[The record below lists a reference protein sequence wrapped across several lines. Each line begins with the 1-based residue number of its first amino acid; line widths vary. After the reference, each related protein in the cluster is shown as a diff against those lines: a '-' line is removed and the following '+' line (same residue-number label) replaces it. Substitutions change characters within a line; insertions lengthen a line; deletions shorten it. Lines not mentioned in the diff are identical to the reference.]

1 MRSLRSRLFALW
13 LLSLVASAAV
23 GLMLV
28 GLYRQ
33 STGAQLDRAADA
45 VAASCASIAERF
57 GYFAAG
63 WAGPVAT
70 DGAKGA
76 ALRSELA
83 EGAVLRSELAEV
95 VAFALAGRPR
105 LSGGFWQQDAG
116 LLAAS
121 IPLDAALQT
130 VVADLA
136 RDVGEDDRPTG
147 TRIAEI
153 GGTLIVEACAV
164 TGPIP
169 GLVAFAIT
177 QVGAAPGQDRLRYGL
192 GGLFAL
198 VGGVTLLLGGA
209 AVAWSRQVG
218 QIEAGLAAPEAG
230 GRTLLTM
237 TGERDLDR
245 IVAALNRARAHGDA
259 LAARVAQAERFSAL
273 GRVAAGVAHEVR
285 NPVAAM
291 RLRAENGLAGDDA
304 RRVAAL
310 EAILGQVARL
320 ERLTAELLT
329 MTQGRVPALAPVEI
343 ATFLAAIAADHGAA
357 VQVASPPATGLLD
370 AALLRRALDELI
382 QNARR
387 VSDTV
392 TLRATI
398 TGDLLRIEVADR
410 GPGVPEDL
418 RKNLFE
424 PFVTGRPEGTG
435 LGLAIAR
442 EIMEAMGGRI
452 LLADPGPHTVFALEV
467 PWRAC

>member
-1 MRSLRSRLFALW
+1 MRSLRSRLLALW
-13 LLSLVASAAV
+13 LLSLVASGAV

-33 STGAQLDRAADA
+33 STGAQLDHAAEA
-45 VAASCASIAERF
+45 VAASCGMIAERF
-57 GYFAAG
+57 AYFAAG
-63 WAGPVAT
+63 WAGPVAV
-70 DGAKGA
+70 DGAEGV
-76 ALRSELA
+76 ALRAELA
-83 EGAVLRSELAEV
+83 AV
-95 VAFALAGRPR
+95 VAFALAGRPG
-105 LSGGFWQQDAG
+105 LSGGFWQPDTG
-116 LLAAS
+116 VLAAS
-121 IPLDAALQT
+121 MPLDPALRA

-136 RDVGEDDRPTG
+136 HDVGDNDRAAG
-147 TRIAEI
+147 ARIAEI
-153 GGTLIVEACAV
+153 GGTLLVEACTV

-169 GLVAFAIT
+169 GLVAFAT
-177 QVGAAPGQDRLRYGL
+177 AQSGAAPGQDRLRYGL
-192 GGLFAL
+192 GGLFVL
-198 VGGVTLLLGGA
+198 VGGVTLLLGWA
-209 AVAWSRQVG
+209 TVAWSRRVRR
-218 QIEAGLAAPEAG
+218 IEAGLAAQEAG
-230 GRTLLTM
+230 GLPQLAM

-310 EAILGQVARL
+310 EAILGQIARL
-320 ERLTAELLT
+320 ERLTGELLT
-329 MTQGRVPALAPVEI
+329 MTQGRVPALAPVDI
-343 ATFLAAIAADHGAA
+343 AAFLDAIAADHGGIVR
-357 VQVASPPATGLLD
+357 VQALPATGLLD

-387 VSDTV
+387 VSDSV
-392 TLRATI
+392 TLRATLA
-398 TGDLLRIEVADR
+398 GDFLRIEVADR
-410 GPGVPEDL
+410 GPGVPESL

-435 LGLAIAR
+435 LGLAITR

-452 LLADPGPHTVFALEV
+452 LLADPGPHAVFALEV